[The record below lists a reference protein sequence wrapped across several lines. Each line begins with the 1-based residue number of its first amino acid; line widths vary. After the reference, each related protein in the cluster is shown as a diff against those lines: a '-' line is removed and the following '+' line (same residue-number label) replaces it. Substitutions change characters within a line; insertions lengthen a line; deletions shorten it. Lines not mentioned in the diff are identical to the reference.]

1 MIRDALAPLHAYVA
15 EAPTYQPYALGA
27 LLLLSLTV
35 CARYLELRDRAGRA
49 GQKAFLTKLSL
60 GASVDEARAASCL
73 AECEL
78 LITAFQICCLP
89 CALTT
94 ALIGF
99 ASERRYEHLGEERAG
114 ERGGGERGDARGR
127 SPPRTPPRTLVA
139 AAKRGLE
146 TATPPAQFGH
156 PAPTLIALDGQ
167 LVTAQHG
174 AYGAQHGAF
183 GAQHGALNGPLV
195 TTTTARSSLP
205 VTGAPPPPPPGPGRR
220 GSPPPSRR
228 GPSHAPET
236 APSRRGPS
244 HAPETAPEDA
254 SVEA

>member
-1 MIRDALAPLHAYVA
+1 MY
-15 EAPTYQPYALGA
+15 EPYALGA

-49 GQKAFLTKLSL
+49 GQQAFLTKLAL

-78 LITAFQICCLP
+78 LIAAFHICCLP
-89 CALTT
+89 CTLTT

-99 ASERRYEHLGEERAG
+99 ATERRYERLGVERAG
-114 ERGGGERGDARGR
+114 ERGGAERGDARGR

-139 AAKRGLE
+139 AAKWGLE
-146 TATPPAQFGH
+146 PATSSPKFGH
-156 PAPTLIALDGQ
+156 PAPTLIAFDGQ
-167 LVTAQHG
+167 LVTAHHG
-174 AYGAQHGAF
+174 AL
-183 GAQHGALNGPLV
+183 GAQHGALDGQSV

-205 VTGAPPPPPPGPGRR
+205 VAGALPPGMSHHRP
-220 GSPPPSRR
+220 SPP
-228 GPSHAPET
+228 PET
-236 APSRRGPS
+236 APSRRGPNR
-244 HAPETAPEDA
+244 APETAPEDD

>member
-1 MIRDALAPLHAYVA
+1 MIRDAVAPLHAYVA
-15 EAPTYQPYALGA
+15 EAPTYQPYTLGA
-27 LLLLSLTV
+27 LLLLTLTV

-49 GQKAFLTKLSL
+49 GKRAFLTKLTL

-73 AECEL
+73 AECEI
-78 LITAFQICCLP
+78 LITAFHICCLP
-89 CALTT
+89 CTLTT

-99 ASERRYEHLGEERAG
+99 ASERRYERLDEERA
-114 ERGGGERGDARGR
+114 GERGDARGR

-139 AAKRGLE
+139 AAKWGLE
-146 TATPPAQFGH
+146 TAKPPAQFGH

-174 AYGAQHGAF
+174 ASGAQHGAF
-183 GAQHGALNGPLV
+183 GAQHGALGAQHSALDGPLV
-195 TTTTARSSLP
+195 TTTTTARSSLP
-205 VTGAPPPPPPGPGRR
+205 VTGAPPPPPPGLSRR

-236 APSRRGPS
+236 APD
-244 HAPETAPEDA
+244 DA